1 MRKGFLLVLLV
12 CAALLCLACAG
23 AETVT
28 LDSIH
33 AKVDVPE
40 DFVLLTPDNLERHTE
55 WIANHNT
62 TQEAILSD
70 MEDRGVLLQAWSQG
84 NDVRFEI
91 TAVQDNAAESFFDLD
106 QQATK
111 TRNQYADSILRA
123 TAGGYKY
130 QSADWKNSTNA
141 GRFLLI
147 RYKQTVNGGEQ
158 RGYMRRTIRNGYT
171 ISLDYRVMSRTLKTA
186 DNTALTAIFKTFS
199 FTQVLEKPATSVV
212 KVTMTQEPPTETNTG
227 KFKVAGTCEPGLTL
241 CGVVMRMS
249 SPDPVR
255 VETTAG
261 KNGKFSMDVTLPS
274 EGVWLMTMTAYNG
287 DAEVQELVFSTTT
300 YQSTLLPV
308 NFDSDVPMLFSEDTQ
323 DIPTSDVKGD
333 VMILSGTTMKQTEIQ
348 CFTGNDLFKQVKTN
362 NSGTFKFKIPL
373 NKLSDTDIVVVFSK
387 KGYNT
392 RRFIGHMT
400 HNITAGEIIA
410 EAKKNA
416 VKPAY
421 QNLTSKITG
430 YTGKVMVYSLYAV
443 EITERED
450 GKWQLLMAMK
460 QKQSGLYSQYV
471 VVVCDERPNFTADSL
486 QRMYATCTGSVE
498 YTHRDGTTGTY
509 PAFEL
514 IIWE

>member
-1 MRKGFLLVLLV
+1 MRKELLFALIL
-12 CAALLCLACAG
+12 CCGLLCLAFAG
-23 AETVT
+23 AETMT
-28 LDSIH
+28 LDLIH
-33 AKVDVPE
+33 AKVDIPE
-40 DFVLLTPDNLERHTE
+40 DFVLLTPDNLDRHTE

-62 TQEAILSD
+62 TQEAILTD
-70 MEDRGVLLQAWSQG
+70 MEERGVLAQAWSQG

-91 TAVQDNAAESFFDLD
+91 TAVEDTAAESFFDLD

-111 TRNQYADSILRA
+111 TRNQYADNVLHT

-130 QSADWKNSTNA
+130 QSAEWKNSTNA

-147 RYKQTVNGGEQ
+147 RYKQTVGGAEQ

-171 ISLDYRVMSRTLKTA
+171 ISLDYRVMNRTLKTA

-199 FTQVLEKPATSVV
+199 FTETLPKPATSVV

-249 SPDPVR
+249 SPEPVR

-261 KNGKFSMDVTLPS
+261 KNGKFSMEITLPE

-287 DAEVQELVFSTTT
+287 ETEVQELVFSTTT
-300 YQSTLLPV
+300 YQSTLLTV
-308 NFDSDVPMLFSEDTQ
+308 NLDSDVPMRFSENTQ
-323 DIPTSDVKGD
+323 DIPTSDVRGD
-333 VMILSGTTMKQTEIQ
+333 TLLLTGTTMKGTEIQ

-362 NSGTFKFKIPL
+362 NSGAFKFKIPL
-373 NKLSDTDIVVVFSK
+373 NKLSDTDITIVFSK
-387 KGYNT
+387 KGYTT

-400 HNITAGEIIA
+400 HNITAGEILA

-421 QNLTSKITG
+421 STLTSKITG

-450 GKWQLLMAMK
+450 GKWELLMAMK

-471 VVVCDERPNFTADSL
+471 VVVCDERPDFTADSL
-486 QRMYATCTGSVE
+486 QRMYATCTGNVD
-498 YTHRDGTTGTY
+498 YTHKDGTTGTY
-509 PAFEL
+509 PGFEL